1 MAATGAELWRLTMAA
16 ERAAGKTTRAAYIVR
31 SWFFSSQPSSANIND
46 RELWR
51 LTMAAERAEL

>member
-31 SWFFSSQPSSANIND
+31 SWFFSRQPSSAKIND
-46 RELWR
+46 RVP
-51 LTMAAERAEL
+51 TPHYVCC